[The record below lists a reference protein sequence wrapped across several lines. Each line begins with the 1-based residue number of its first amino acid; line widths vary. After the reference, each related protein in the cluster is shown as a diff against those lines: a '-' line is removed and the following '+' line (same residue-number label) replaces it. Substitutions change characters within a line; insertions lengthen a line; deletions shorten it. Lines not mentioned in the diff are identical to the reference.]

1 MATGTHQNCANR
13 ADAEFYCLLSGN
25 ARETNEHICNEASP
39 RQPDRLYRR
48 GFCLPGSLTGLDAAD
63 KN

>member
-48 GFCLPGSLTGLDAAD
+48 GFCLPGSL
-63 KN
+63 